1 MTVLIIAIA
10 VILFLTVIMVH
21 EFGHFIFAKIFGVKV
36 NEFAI
41 GMGPKLLKKKGK
53 ETLYTLRLLP
63 IGGFCAM
70 EGEDEESEDERAFN
84 RKKVWQRMII
94 VVAGAVFNIIL
105 GFIFTLILTAQEP
118 NYASNTIS
126 EALTPV
132 SQSDIAILSDSNIS
146 FYAKTDSDGVIR
158 YFCGSYNKVSEE
170 YYQSKI
176 AENESYKDLFSVETD
191 PSGDKYYYYGK
202 PAQENDFQIGDTILS
217 VNGYRTFCFKDV
229 YFAMSLDED
238 GIMDI
243 ELIRDGEKITIE
255 KSFIR
260 VKTDYAGV
268 YQTVLDFYVEPI
280 EKTFGS
286 VCQQTL
292 YESLYFVRSVYVSLF
307 RLITGQSGFNE
318 MSGPVGI
325 ASVIGEAAEIGFA
338 ESFMAGFNNIL
349 YIMALI
355 AFNLGIINLLPL
367 PALDGGRL
375 IFLIIEAIRG
385 KPIKPKYEGIVHFIG
400 LLLFFALMIAI
411 TFNDVSRLITGCIT
425 KS

>member
-1 MTVLIIAIA
+1 MTVLIIIIA
-10 VILFLTVIMVH
+10 VLLFLTVIMVH
-21 EFGHFIFAKIFGVKV
+21 EFGHFIFAKLFGVKV
-36 NEFAI
+36 NEFAV
-41 GMGPKLLKKKGK
+41 GMGPKILKKQGK

-70 EGEDEESEDERAFN
+70 EGEDEVSEDERAFN
-84 RKKVWQRMII
+84 KKKVWQRMII
-94 VVAGAVFNIIL
+94 VVAGALFNIIL
-105 GFIFTLILTAQEP
+105 GFIFMLILTAQEP
-118 NYASNTIS
+118 YYASNTIS

-132 SQSDIAILSDSNIS
+132 SQSDIAILSDSDIS
-146 FYAKTDSDGVIR
+146 FYAKTGSDNTVR
-158 YFCGSYNKVSEE
+158 YFRGSYNKVSEE
-170 YYQSKI
+170 YYLSKI
-176 AENESYKDLFSVETD
+176 AENESYKDLFYVETD
-191 PSGDKYYYYGK
+191 PSGDKSYFYGK
-202 PAQENDFQIGDTILS
+202 PQEENDFRVGDTILS
-217 VNGYRTFCFKDV
+217 VNGHRSLCLNDA

-238 GIMDI
+238 GVMDI

-255 KSFIR
+255 KSFVR

-286 VCQQTL
+286 VCQQTF
-292 YESLYFVRSVYVSLF
+292 YESLYFVRSVYISLF
-307 RLITGQSGFNE
+307 RLVTGQSGFNE

-375 IFLIIEAIRG
+375 IFLIIEGIRR
-385 KPIKPKYEGIVHFIG
+385 KPVNPKYEGIVHFIG